1 MKSTYAF
8 HNRKTGRIE
17 LYDDWHYLIDTVD
30 TTVLIPDTVEVKT
43 GVDPTETEERP
54 YAALSQDTQDEILRE
69 ELESYCNGK
78 DLKLVELNHE

>member
-8 HNRKTGRIE
+8 HFRKTGHIE
-17 LYDDWHYLIDTVD
+17 LCDGEGHTFDSVETSA
-30 TTVLIPDTVEVKT
+30 LIPDTVEVRS

-69 ELESYCNGK
+69 ELESYCKGK
-78 DLKLVELNHE
+78 DCNLVELNHE